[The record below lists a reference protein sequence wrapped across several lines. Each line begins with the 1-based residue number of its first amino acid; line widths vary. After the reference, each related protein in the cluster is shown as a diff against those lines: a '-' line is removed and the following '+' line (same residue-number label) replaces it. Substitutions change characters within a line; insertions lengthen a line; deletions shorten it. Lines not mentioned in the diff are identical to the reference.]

1 MTMYL
6 SVLQSV
12 SLLAHESG
20 SDQVGANQS
29 VAEQQNVI
37 LGNRLHQTAP
47 GCSMY
52 SKSENQLF
60 YVIIDG
66 LRAFK

>member
-37 LGNRLHQTAP
+37 SSIRLHQTAL
-47 GCSMY
+47 CTRSQRI
-52 SKSENQLF
+52 SSF
-60 YVIIDG
+60 T
-66 LRAFK
+66 

>member
-12 SLLAHESG
+12 SLLAHESW
-20 SDQVGANQS
+20 SDKVGANQS

-37 LGNRLHQTAP
+37 LSNRLHQTAL
-47 GCSMY
+47 CTRSQRI
-52 SKSENQLF
+52 SSF
-60 YVIIDG
+60 T
-66 LRAFK
+66 